1 MTSQAATAACIRFSL
16 YLAAQVCPQHGLS
29 LKQKCENFRSCSGPR
44 QVRHF
49 LVHAVL
55 LPSGKNSCGRPP
67 LSDAPLLHRV
77 IGKEKK
83 IQSVK
88 VSDIKRLQRA
98 VYNLS
103 YDSETVLQLA
113 YGRLQEAK
121 YSFFFNY
128 SKHFAQWCHTGETG
142 RGRSQCKQIAC
153 NTASDGNKVQNT
165 ACPNYVANKF
175 WYLF

>member
-1 MTSQAATAACIRFSL
+1 M
-16 YLAAQVCPQHGLS
+16 LS
-29 LKQKCENFRSCSGPR
+29 RT
-44 QVRHF
+44 F
-49 LVHAVL
+49 LI
-55 LPSGKNSCGRPP
+55 
-67 LSDAPLLHRV
+67 HRL
-77 IGKEKK
+77 IGEEKK

-121 YSFFFNY
+121 YSFFFNH

-142 RGRSQCKQIAC
+142 QLCELLTDC
-153 NTASDGNKVQNT
+153 MV
-165 ACPNYVANKF
+165 
-175 WYLF
+175 